1 MTCLSIKN
9 PPFLLYYLDP
19 MRFSRHHAFYDT
31 EGNIVLPEASAHFLE
46 NPPPNVTPKT
56 KIGEFCDQYLSI
68 ILEGCS
74 SWKNVRREV
83 KNGLHATWKFLWQP
97 VWIPGRNRTPKQM
110 SRCTLFVLDVLRFG
124 STFAVIFL
132 SIFISLNFESFWEI
146 AQKKIDPFQAI
157 ANESAAANIEE
168 TLRDKLKLVPSLSI
182 AGKMEGNLLSFLPP
196 VGPPDDRLIIP
207 DLNLNVPIII
217 PKNTSLL
224 AEDWDQLELDIQKAL
239 EDGVIHSP
247 GTARPGQ
254 AGNFFVT
261 GHSSY
266 YPWAAGAFK
275 SVFAR
280 LSELN
285 VGDEYWVYYGGDRH
299 RYVIREKNEVR
310 PSTVSV
316 LDQPTDKRLS
326 TLMTCTP
333 VGTTLRR
340 LVLVAQE
347 LDPVSGLPLDIGER
361 THQENLLPRIQPQML
376 PI

>member
-1 MTCLSIKN
+1 M
-9 PPFLLYYLDP
+9 
-19 MRFSRHHAFYDT
+19 
-31 EGNIVLPEASAHFLE
+31 
-46 NPPPNVTPKT
+46 
-56 KIGEFCDQYLSI
+56 
-68 ILEGCS
+68 
-74 SWKNVRREV
+74 
-83 KNGLHATWKFLWQP
+83 
-97 VWIPGRNRTPKQM
+97 
-110 SRCTLFVLDVLRFG
+110 
-124 STFAVIFL
+124 IFL

-157 ANESAAANIEE
+157 ADQSTAENIEE
-168 TLRDKLKLVPSLSI
+168 TLRDKLKLVPSLST
-182 AGKMEGNLLSFLPP
+182 AGKMEGNLLSFLPQ

-207 DLNLNVPIII
+207 VLNLNVPIVI
-217 PKNTSLL
+217 PPNVSLL

-239 EDGVIHSP
+239 EDGIVHYP

-254 AGNFFVT
+254 AGNFFLT

-266 YPWAAGAFK
+266 YPWAAGSFK

-280 LSELN
+280 LPDLN

-316 LDQPTDKRLS
+316 LDQPTNKRLS

-340 LVLVAQE
+340 LVLLAQE
-347 LDPVSGLPLDIGER
+347 IDPLSGLPLDIGER
-361 THQENLLPRIQPQML
+361 ALQEEVIPRVKPQML

>member
-1 MTCLSIKN
+1 
-9 PPFLLYYLDP
+9 

-31 EGNIVLPEASAHFLE
+31 EGNIILPDSS
-46 NPPPNVTPKT
+46 PSPTPSSQNVIAKRTLR
-56 KIGEFCDQYLSI
+56 EFCTQYLSLI
-68 ILEGCS
+68 PEACS
-74 SWKNVRREV
+74 SWKNIRKEFH
-83 KNGLHATWKFLWQP
+83 NGLKTTWAFLWQP
-97 VWIPGRNRTPKQM
+97 VWIPGRNFMPKQM
-110 SRCTLFVLDVLRFG
+110 SRCTLFMLDVLRFG

-132 SIFISLNFESFWEI
+132 SIFVSLNFESFWEI
-146 AQKKIDPFQAI
+146 AQKKIDPFQSI
-157 ANESAAANIEE
+157 VDKSTAANIEE

-182 AGKMEGNLLSFLPP
+182 AGRMEGNILSFLPP

-207 DLNLNVPIII
+207 ALNLNVPIVI
-217 PKNTSLL
+217 PSNASLL
-224 AEDWDQLELDIQKAL
+224 VEDWDQLEIDIQKAL
-239 EDGVIHSP
+239 EDGVVHYP

-254 AGNFFVT
+254 AGNFFLT

-266 YPWAAGAFK
+266 YPWATGAFK

-280 LSELN
+280 LPELT

-299 RYVIREKNEVR
+299 RYIIREKNEVR
-310 PSTVSV
+310 PSMVSV

-340 LVLVAQE
+340 LVLKAQE
-347 LDPVSGLPLDIGER
+347 LDPISGLLLDIGDRALQNES
-361 THQENLLPRIQPQML
+361 LPLVQPQML